1 MSGAYIVNGQ
11 QVEPEAF
18 YAVACDPRRSV
29 VVEACAGAGKTWMLV
44 SRMLRA
50 MIDGTPPHQILAITF
65 TRKAAGEMRSRL
77 QEWMHE
83 FAHADDAAC
92 DEALR
97 QRGVA
102 EADVPAMRDR
112 LRGLQAAWMA
122 DGRGVEIHTILGWF
136 AKLVQGAPMD
146 LLHELGLP
154 PDLQL
159 IENTDALWP
168 TLWGRFLRK
177 VDGDAELKALLMV
190 SIDHVGRHN
199 TEAWLMQALSHRLEI
214 ELAEQHGR
222 LRASVEDLSFMG
234 PAWSG
239 DEPLQGAWRRP
250 VVLDQ
255 LWALARELGTGSK
268 KTQQSAGMALERVLT
283 LALETDNDAAA
294 AHGIRE
300 VLFTAK
306 GELRKAFDDTETLQW
321 VVRWLQDWG
330 DAQAQQDAHQQ
341 HERQC
346 RLALALL
353 DQYRQLKAELGVAD
367 MADLELA
374 ASRLMADPVMSGW
387 VQERL
392 DHQVRH
398 VLMDEFQDTSPLQ
411 WHTLKAWLSAYAGA
425 GGGSSGQQAPSV
437 FLVGDPKQS
446 IYRFRR
452 ADPRVF
458 QAARRFVVDALDGEH
473 LACDHTRRNAQAVI
487 AALNAVMG
495 KVAEAGRFP
504 DFRPHSS
511 ASPEAGEVRALPQ
524 VRRDGGEPESTEST
538 EPHAD
543 QALLPEGWRDSL
555 RTPRHTVE
563 ASRRE
568 REAEQI
574 ATLIQ
579 HLMRDESVQADEVF
593 VLARRRVSLE
603 AVAQVLSL
611 RQVPHIAPES
621 DLLTDKQE
629 VQDLMAALEALLS
642 PAHNLA
648 LAQAL
653 RSPLFGATDDDLL
666 ALSARMAGPQ
676 PQTGQPGQVGSW
688 MQALLA
694 WPETLAMPDAL
705 ARAAV
710 CFRAWQACL
719 PHLPPHDLL
728 ERMVRDT
735 DLRTSLARVVP
746 DGQWQAALFHID
758 TLMAHSLAANA
769 GRDLTPYRWLRQLR
783 RDPPKLPP
791 RATRQAVQLLTV
803 HGAKGLEA
811 EVVILADMDAEPAR
825 SSTYGL
831 MIDWPEGEAAPMR
844 CAFVA
849 SESRCPPSLRALRDA
864 EAQAADIEAMNAL
877 YVAMT
882 RARRTLVFSS
892 TQPRA
897 AQAES
902 WWGWMHNAGV
912 CPEPMDVPAMEE
924 AGQAHAVEALP
935 ACVRLPV
942 LPALPDLPALA
953 ETSVRPAAND
963 AEGLEAA
970 LGEWVHAALE
980 RLTLMPDASRNA
992 VRIDQVLQATQAA
1005 VAARPELSPHT
1016 DWDALLGKARHL
1028 VVHML
1033 NAAALKPWLTAHG
1046 WAWSGNE
1053 VPLADAQGAMRLD
1066 RLVARLAPDGRM
1078 TWWVMDHK
1086 LNHDPL
1092 ANEAYQRQMARY
1104 VAAVQKAQPGDRV
1117 GGAFITAQGLWQV
1130 WSEPSA

>member
-1 MSGAYIVNGQ
+1 MSGAYIVNGR
-11 QVEPEAF
+11 QVEPDAF

-83 FAHADDAAC
+83 FAHSDDTAC
-92 DEALR
+92 DLALR

-168 TLWGRFLRK
+168 TLWGRFLRQA
-177 VDGDAELKALLMV
+177 DADAELKAKLMAC
-190 SIDHVGRHN
+190 IDDVGRHN
-199 TEAWLMQALSHRLEI
+199 TEAWLQKALSHRLEI
-214 ELAEQHGR
+214 ELTEQHGR
-222 LRASVEDLSFMG
+222 LRDSVDDLSSMG
-234 PAWSG
+234 PAWSDG
-239 DEPLQGAWRRP
+239 APLHRAWRRT

-255 LWALARELGTGSK
+255 LWALARELGAGSK

-283 LALETDNDAAA
+283 LGLETDDDAAPA
-294 AHGIRE
+294 KGIRE

-306 GELRKAFDDTETLQW
+306 GELRKAFEPTETLQW
-321 VVRWLQDWG
+321 VAGWLQDWC
-330 DAQAQQDAHQQ
+330 DAQAQHEGRQQ

-346 RLALALL
+346 QLALALL
-353 DQYRQLKAELGVAD
+353 AQYRQLKAELGVAD

-425 GGGSSGQQAPSV
+425 GGGNSGQQAPSV

-458 QAARRFVVDALDGEH
+458 QAARRFVVDALEGEH

-487 AALNAVMG
+487 TALNAVMG
-495 KVAEAGRFP
+495 QVADAGRFP

-511 ASPEAGEVRALPQ
+511 ASAEAGDVRALPQ
-524 VRRDGGEPESTEST
+524 VPRDGGEPDAPQTML
-538 EPHAD
+538 PHAD
-543 QALLPEGWRDSL
+543 QAMLPEGWRDSL
-555 RTPRHTVE
+555 RTPRYVLDT
-563 ASRRE
+563 SRRE
-568 REAEQI
+568 LEAEQI

-579 HLMRDESVQADEVF
+579 RLMTHEGVKADEIF

-603 AVAQVLSL
+603 AVAQALSL

-642 PAHNLA
+642 PANNLA

-653 RSPLFGATDDDLL
+653 RSPMFEASNEDLL
-666 ALSARMAGPQ
+666 SLAARVGGPQ
-676 PQTGQPGQVGSW
+676 GSW

-694 WPETLAMPDAL
+694 WPSDAACPVSL
-705 ARAAV
+705 QRAAEG
-710 CFRAWQACL
+710 FRSWQACL

-735 DLRTSLARVVP
+735 DLRAALARVVP
-746 DGQWQAALFHID
+746 DGQWQASLFHID

-769 GRDLTPYRWLRQLR
+769 GRDLTPYRWLRQLW

-791 RATRQAVQLLTV
+791 RASRQAVQLLTV

-825 SSTYGL
+825 SNTYGL
-831 MIDWPEGEAAPMR
+831 MIDWPEGESAPTC

-849 SESRCPPSLRALRDA
+849 SESKCPPSLRALRDA
-864 EAQAADIEAMNAL
+864 EGLAADIEAMNAL

-892 TQPRA
+892 TQPRS
-897 AQAES
+897 AQPES
-902 WWGWMHNAGV
+902 WWGWMQRAGMS
-912 CPEPMDVPAMEE
+912 PAPMDVSAMDQATRALRPAEPP
-924 AGQAHAVEALP
+924 AWVRLP
-935 ACVRLPV
+935 ALPV
-942 LPALPDLPALA
+942 LPPVPEAPLSKP
-953 ETSVRPAAND
+953 ETADHDTDSD
-963 AEGLEAA
+963 GHEAA

-980 RLTLMPDASRNA
+980 RLTLMPDASRDA
-992 VRIDQVLQATQAA
+992 PCILRVLQDTRAT

-1016 DWDALLGKARHL
+1016 DWPDLQGRAQALVAT
-1028 VVHML
+1028 ML
-1033 NAAALKPWLTAHG
+1033 TAPALKPWLTAQG
-1046 WAWSGNE
+1046 WAWAGNE
-1053 VPLADAQGAMRLD
+1053 VPLADAHGAMRLD
-1066 RLVARLAPDGRM
+1066 RLVARADDDGKL

-1092 ANEAYQRQMARY
+1092 AHEAYQRQMSRY
-1104 VAAVQKAQPGDRV
+1104 VAAVKLSQPGDRV
-1117 GGAFITAQGLWQV
+1117 GGAFITAAGQWQV
-1130 WSEPSA
+1130 WTEPSA